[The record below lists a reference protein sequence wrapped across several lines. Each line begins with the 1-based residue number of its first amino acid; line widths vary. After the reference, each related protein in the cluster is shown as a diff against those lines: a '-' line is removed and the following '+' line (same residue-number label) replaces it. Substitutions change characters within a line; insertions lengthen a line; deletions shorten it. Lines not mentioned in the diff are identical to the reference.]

1 MLSLLFCLLYA
12 VLFYVHYMYNKL
24 CWLGSEPSR
33 GVSLKALDSIR
44 NKITNVSAMT
54 WMWIGCGLIVLSIAL
69 QAATLF
75 LQSNQSLTFT
85 LNLAGYIF
93 AAFSVPFT
101 IVQAYRSALE
111 QQQLFEQERKVRDA
125 ADRQVFSETPKGR
138 TLGALSQL
146 RKEMRMDIQE
156 PHS

>member
-1 MLSLLFCLLYA
+1 M
-12 VLFYVHYMYNKL
+12 
-24 CWLGSEPSR
+24 
-33 GVSLKALDSIR
+33 KAAIDSIR
-44 NKITNVSAMT
+44 NWYMKVPAMT

-75 LQSNQSLTFT
+75 LQSHQSLTFA

-146 RKEMRMDIQE
+146 RKEMHINNQE
-156 PHS
+156 PHN